1 MFVGDIVR
9 LLTVPLF
16 QPDPAGDND
25 GGGGGDRAGIGG
37 GGSGGANETEIE
49 LMEVTRDGLEK
60 ADPRQFE
67 LLKVLGQGSFGKVS
81 PRTLMWR
88 DAGGGGCSSRL
99 LRLPSRVQTTDVSGQ
114 YDPVYM
120 SS

>member
-1 MFVGDIVR
+1 MAWEFLSIYRFVLVLRPYAAVDHDRKISAVLCRVLCLGCYR
-9 LLTVPLF
+9 GPLLTVWLRL
-16 QPDPAGDND
+16 QSDLTGEND
-25 GGGGGDRAGIGG
+25 TGGGSRAGVGG

-81 PRTLMWR
+81 
-88 DAGGGGCSSRL
+88 
-99 LRLPSRVQTTDVSGQ
+99 RVDT
-114 YDPVYM
+114 
-120 SS
+120 

>member
-1 MFVGDIVR
+1 MSLHCVFVGDIVR

-25 GGGGGDRAGIGG
+25 GDGGGGGGDRAGIGG

-88 DAGGGGCSSRL
+88 EAGGGGCSFRP
-99 LRLPSRVQTTDVSGQ
+99 LRPPLQRTN
-114 YDPVYM
+114 Y
-120 SS
+120 